1 MIDFKT
7 QSDDVEQIKNEIT
20 TKMEELKSVETE
32 SDWNSAISTLQ
43 TKFSDMQNSFAT
55 FNDSIIEFDEQDQ
68 DDARKFYSK
77 MNNEIQTLET
87 KFNELKKQGFQ
98 PKKPSLAEQF
108 KDEKEPEMPPELA
121 NIRPEDQKVYPSN
134 ALQMD
139 EVKPVNVPF
148 STDITA
154 PLNPLEAG
162 IETQEEDI
170 RSLNCSLKK
179 KVLLGLS
186 VACVVIAAI
195 CLIIYLA
202 TS

>member
-20 TKMEELKSVETE
+20 TKMDELKNVENE
-32 SDWNSAISTLQ
+32 SDWNSAISDLQ
-43 TKFSDMQNSFAT
+43 SKFSDMQNSFAT

-87 KFNELKKQGFQ
+87 KFNEIKKQGFQ
-98 PKKPSLAEQF
+98 PRKPSLAEQF
-108 KDEKEPEMPPELA
+108 KDEKEHELPPELA
-121 NIRPEDQKVYPSN
+121 NIRPEDQKEYPSN

-139 EVKPVNVPF
+139 EMKPIIIPF
-148 STDITA
+148 TSDITA

-170 RSLNCSLKK
+170 RSLNCSTKK
-179 KVLLGLS
+179 KILLGVS
-186 VACVVIAAI
+186 AACVVVAAI
-195 CLIIYLA
+195 CLIVYL
-202 TS
+202 SS